1 MKNFVTSVGAIVVSL
16 FIIAIA
22 ALIGGIVIMWLW
34 NWLMPVIFGLT
45 TITYLQGAGLAALC
59 GLLFKNNSTNTKEK
73 D

>member
-16 FIIAIA
+16 FIIVIA

-34 NWLMPVIFGLT
+34 NWLMPVIFGLA

-59 GLLFKNNSTNTKEK
+59 GLLFKSTSTTSKENN
-73 D
+73 